1 MAKNKKSSETKGSVH
16 DGVKA
21 GIQALMAHAMRA
33 SGAQVCLASDLADRV
48 WGLPCDHIS
57 YRWLSD
63 NTCYQ
68 MGKIFGVAGL
78 KESCKS
84 AYAMSMAKLWMDA
97 GGICI
102 YIDTE
107 NKKSPVL
114 YKAVVGEANTQ
125 RTLDYVS
132 FSTEEWQEQLI
143 DALNFSK
150 DDPHLKD
157 SPVMVIV
164 DSLGGVDTEESR
176 ESIEKE
182 GSAKGRST
190 GGMIKC
196 KSHNAFF
203 RYISKELFLRPHAL
217 TYINHL
223 SDDPMSPIQGAK
235 KKPGGTGQDYHAV
248 LDFWFSVVKSTPVY
262 KATRGFTEKILKIK
276 VNKNSMGTSQRNVE
290 IPYRWSKDPD
300 SGEMLSCWFD
310 WDAATAILLADDSPT
325 GVKGRL
331 KDILTVTENSN
342 KYSCKELGLVAVT
355 DSDLGKAVRENVEIR
370 ERISDALG
378 IIRMKVWEG
387 LGLPKEVTD
396 IYEKSRYRGPTPE
409 ETPKEE

>member
-1 MAKNKKSSETKGSVH
+1 MAKKKDKSSESTSSVH
-16 DGVKA
+16 A

-33 SGAQVCLASDLADRV
+33 SGAQVCLASDLAERI
-48 WGLPCDHIS
+48 WGLPCDQIS

-102 YIDTE
+102 YVDTE
-107 NKKSPVL
+107 SKKSATL
-114 YKAVVGEANTQ
+114 YRAIVGDSNTQ
-125 RTLDYVS
+125 RTLDFVA
-132 FSTEEWQEQLI
+132 FSTEEWQEQLL
-143 DALNFSK
+143 DALAFSR
-150 DDPHLKD
+150 DDPNLKD
-157 SPVMVIV
+157 SPVMIIV
-164 DSLGGVDTEESR
+164 DSLGGVDTKESGAR
-176 ESIEKE
+176 IEKE
-182 GSAKGRST
+182 GSATPRNT

-196 KSHNAFF
+196 KSHNEFF
-203 RYISKELFLRPHAL
+203 RYISKELYQRPHAL

-223 SDDPMSPIQGAK
+223 SDDPNSPIQGAK
-235 KKPGGTGQDYHAV
+235 RKPGGTGQDYHAV

-276 VNKNSMGTSQRNVE
+276 VNKNSMGQSQRNLE
-290 IPYRWSKDPD
+290 IPYRWSKDPTTGQMD
-300 SGEMLSCWFD
+300 RCWFD

-325 GVKGRL
+325 GVRGRL
-331 KDILTVTENSN
+331 RDILSVTENSN
-342 KYSCKELGLVAVT
+342 KYSCKELGLVGVT
-355 DSDLGKAVRENVEIR
+355 DTEMGEAIRNNVEIR

-378 IIRMKVWEG
+378 INRMKVWEG
-387 LGLPKEVTD
+387 LGLSKDVTD
-396 IYEKSRYRGPTPE
+396 IYEKSRYRGPAPE
-409 ETPKEE
+409 DAPKEE